1 MAPST
6 TTAVTTTTTT
16 GNLISPE
23 KKDWEFYMKVWKESL
38 HKNISRKCFNMV
50 QFTTEEDDEFGSD
63 WQKMCFK
70 SQNCCPSSRSTQ
82 KQLWELYA
90 MKECKAALRVKK
102 YNTTGAMRKRF
113 NGEFGQEEC
122 TTTCIAAVLLTQ
134 GIKTSST
141 PTFFLSLSYLQSSTK
156 TQKQETGASIPSRC
170 SGAST
175 P

>member
-6 TTAVTTTTTT
+6 TTAVTTTTT

-113 NGEFGQEEC
+113 NGEFGQEGC
-122 TTTCIAAVLLTQ
+122 TTTCIAAVL
-134 GIKTSST
+134 TSST
-141 PTFFLSLSYLQSSTK
+141 TTFFLCLSYLQSSTR
-156 TQKQETGASIPSRC
+156 TPKQEKGASIQSRC
-170 SGAST
+170 SGAFT